1 MTNDNTLQM
10 TPEDHQMAFTEVA
23 FLIESFANTI
33 DNIMGGATAPVGRI
47 AGRAMARKLP
57 LTLDDASLRSVLE
70 TLATRMQAGFQI
82 NITPAG
88 PAAADVQFERCAL
101 RQICSLRTIEPGGA
115 VCKLF
120 HSYFDGIINE
130 LMHRPVKSEI
140 VETGP
145 QSCTIRTNTQ

>member
-1 MTNDNTLQM
+1 MTDDNSLQM

-57 LTLDDASLRSVLE
+57 LSLEAPSLASVLD
-70 TLATRMQAGFQI
+70 TLATRMQAGFEIQ
-82 NITPAG
+82 ITPQG
-88 PAAADVQFERCAL
+88 DSAADIQFERCAL
-101 RQICSLRTIEPGGA
+101 RQVCSLRAIETGGA

-120 HSYFDGIINE
+120 HSYFDGIVNE
-130 LMHRPVKSEI
+130 LLHRPVKSEI

-145 QSCTIRTNTQ
+145 RCTIKTCTQ